1 MKRMSILHSQLKK
14 FRHAFEQNVV
24 YKLKILDRKYHRPTE
39 KEAILDLNSIEENSS
54 NHVFLLL
61 VAVDY
66 NYDN

>member
-1 MKRMSILHSQLKK
+1 MFVFIDKLKK
-14 FRHAFEQNVV
+14 RQQKA
-24 YKLKILDRKYHRPTE
+24 TA
-39 KEAILDLNSIEENSS
+39 AILDLNSIEENSS